1 MSEKPDD
8 VTWAE
13 IVTDVAARYPHLIT
27 IRRTPHPDRIDACKD
42 TRQIMRL
49 DACKLSIGGVSVE
62 ALGSSP
68 DMPVIIAVETRLLEL
83 FELPK

>member
-1 MSEKPDD
+1 MSEKPAD
-8 VTWAE
+8 VTWAY

-27 IRRTPHPDRIDACKD
+27 IRRTPHPGRGDACVD

-62 ALGSSP
+62 ALGTNP
-68 DMPVIIAVETRLLEL
+68 DMPVVVAVETRLLEL
-83 FELPK
+83 FELQK